1 MNNKEAPGRRP
12 FTKIMEGLVKAGE
25 GLASRRGSGRGELE
39 RMLRVILGVE
49 AREKRVWQM
58 AENENDG

>member
-25 GLASRRGSGRGELE
+25 GLAQ
-39 RMLRVILGVE
+39 GVE
-49 AREKRVWQM
+49 VGEGNWREC
-58 AENENDG
+58 